1 MKKSISIIL
10 SIVMLLCVFSFNLPS
25 FALSY
30 DDFIYEI
37 VDEKIVITGYGGT
50 ASTITIP
57 AEIDGQQVVKIGD
70 NAFKDNETITNI
82 TISEG
87 IEDIGAS
94 AFENCSNLATI
105 SLPTTITHMGEK
117 AIYNT
122 AYYNDKSNWKPKRA
136 STDNGDINIG
146 GSGLQ
151 DTIYWEDI
159 LAPELDYLYLGTVL
173 IKCEFSGTYKIKIG
187 TTVVADYA
195 FAGSENAKKIELPQS
210 LVAIGNYAFDGCT
223 SLEELNIP
231 ETVSF
236 NANVI
241 YNTGFYNNPEN
252 WENGVL
258 YMGARV
264 VGKSGAETVIK
275 DGATHIIS
283 GALGDKNAVIPA
295 SVTSIH
301 ENAFTDRTNV
311 TIYGYTDTY
320 AETYAAENDINFIDL
335 NTMTKGDV
343 NFDGTMDETDYK
355 ILCSVSA
362 LQEYQSYAILLAGD
376 MNEDGTIDGMDAII
390 LDLFLKNIGP
400 STIKGDADGDGK
412 VTEDDYD
419 LLVKIASATAEVTD
433 NYMLHRCDLNGD
445 GAVDGFDALYLDL
458 ALNGLTAIV

>member
-1 MKKSISIIL
+1 M
-10 SIVMLLCVFSFNLPS
+10 
-25 FALSY
+25 
-30 DDFIYEI
+30 
-37 VDEKIVITGYGGT
+37 
-50 ASTITIP
+50 
-57 AEIDGQQVVKIGD
+57 
-70 NAFKDNETITNI
+70 
-82 TISEG
+82 
-87 IEDIGAS
+87 
-94 AFENCSNLATI
+94 
-105 SLPTTITHMGEK
+105 K
-117 AIYNT
+117 AI
-122 AYYNDKSNWKPKRA
+122 
-136 STDNGDINIG
+136 G
-146 GSGLQ
+146 
-151 DTIYWEDI
+151 
-159 LAPELDYLYLGTVL
+159 
-173 IKCEFSGTYKIKIG
+173 
-187 TTVVADYA
+187 DYA
-195 FAGSENAKKIELPQS
+195 FEDCI
-210 LVAIGNYAFDGCT
+210 
-223 SLEELNIP
+223 SLEKLRIP

-236 NANVI
+236 NANAI

-264 VGKSGAETVIK
+264 VGTSGAETVIK

-301 ENAFTDRTNV
+301 ENAFTDKTNV

-320 AETYAAENDINFIDL
+320 AETYAAENDIKFVDL

-343 NFDGTMDETDYK
+343 NFDGKMDETDYK
-355 ILCSVSA
+355 ILCLVSA

-419 LLVKIASATAEVTD
+419 LLVKIASATAKITD

-445 GAVDGFDALYLDL
+445 GAVDGLDALYLDL
-458 ALNGLTAIV
+458 ALNGLTAII

>member
-1 MKKSISIIL
+1 MKKPISIIL

-30 DDFIYEI
+30 DGFTYEI

-70 NAFKDNETITNI
+70 NAFKDNETITSI
-82 TISEG
+82 TISDG
-87 IEDIGAS
+87 IEDIGTS
-94 AFENCSNLATI
+94 AFENCTNLATI

-122 AYYNDKSNWKPKRA
+122 AYYNDKNNWKIK
-136 STDNGDINIG
+136 SSDITAG
-146 GSGLQ
+146 GSI
-151 DTIYWEDI
+151 DWEDI
-159 LAPELDYLYLGTVL
+159 SASVLKYLYLDTVL
-173 IKCEFSGTYKIKIG
+173 VEIELAGSYSIKNGTLVIADGAFKGNSGATSVGFPNTLKAIG
-187 TTVVADYA
+187 DYA
-195 FAGSENAKKIELPQS
+195 FEDCI
-210 LVAIGNYAFDGCT
+210 
-223 SLEELNIP
+223 SLEKLRIP

-236 NANVI
+236 SANAI

-264 VGKSGAETVIK
+264 VGTSGAETVIK

-320 AETYAAENDINFIDL
+320 AETYAVENDIQFIDL

-343 NFDGTMDETDYK
+343 NFDGKMDETDYK

-419 LLVKIASATAEVTD
+419 LLVKIASATAKITD

-445 GAVDGFDALYLDL
+445 GAVDGLDALYLDL
-458 ALNGLTAIV
+458 ALNGLTAII